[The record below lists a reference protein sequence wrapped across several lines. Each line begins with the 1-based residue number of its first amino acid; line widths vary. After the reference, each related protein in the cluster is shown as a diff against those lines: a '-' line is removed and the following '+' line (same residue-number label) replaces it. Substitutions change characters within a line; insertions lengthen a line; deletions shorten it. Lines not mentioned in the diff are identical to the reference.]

1 MSGIERRWQKL
12 NFIKSNTPLGAPV
25 ERLLFFLPE
34 YLIVLK
40 WQVQTI
46 PFSDTETLKYLHN
59 EITETHK
66 RLDEITQPL
75 NQTRFNNQSG
85 THGSINSNIPNN
97 K

>member
-1 MSGIERRWQKL
+1 MCS
-12 NFIKSNTPLGAPV
+12 
-25 ERLLFFLPE
+25 
-34 YLIVLK
+34 K

-46 PFSDTETLKYLHN
+46 PFSDTETR
-59 EITETHK
+59 K

-75 NQTRFNNQSG
+75 NQSG